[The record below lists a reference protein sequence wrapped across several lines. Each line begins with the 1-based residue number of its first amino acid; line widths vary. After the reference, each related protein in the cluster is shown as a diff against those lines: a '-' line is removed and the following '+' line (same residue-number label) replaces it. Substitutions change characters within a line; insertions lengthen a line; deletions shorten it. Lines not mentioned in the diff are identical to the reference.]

1 MSLGYRDTVLIQ
13 SRTTRESK
21 DIKTLI
27 RAILLRSLVLA
38 LSLIMPFH
46 IMAEQT
52 TGALKRN
59 QDFKRITIRS
69 GPKTDCLVPITSPD
83 DRLGSNVSIL
93 TESIQKRDDPTG
105 WVPLQTVPGVVKAL
119 SFASPTVGYM
129 AAELGIIY
137 KTTDGGFDWTSVL
150 NLGFPYYWY
159 GVRAFSPERVLI
171 AGFNDTSGDGIIR
184 WSTDS
189 GGSWTNDIVV
199 APGPF
204 NWLIGLGFADSLHG
218 LAAGQVGKVFVTTN
232 GGINSQDWTS
242 VLADTTQGWFAG
254 NATLR
259 ADGRYFITGISF
271 CDSTDYGL
279 TWSRRTSIDP
289 VFDGGVS
296 FPDDL
301 HGWTGGGSIAPTVEG
316 WVHRTTNGGATWSE
330 RILSTPYPVR
340 VVYFLDSLTGF
351 AQGGDVNSGVG
362 GIWESSDG
370 GVNWIEAI
378 NTGAEMAALD
388 WQQIGPGSIDI
399 WSVGFSS
406 SGGYH
411 SVVYKKSIVTPPPTP
426 SPTATPTPTPT
437 PTPPTPTPSLTPSPT
452 PTATPIPP
460 TPTPTPTSTPTPSP
474 AQAFNISTRM
484 RVDTGNDVL
493 IGGFIISGSAP
504 KNVAIRGIGPSLG
517 AFGVPDA
524 LADPT
529 LELHDGS
536 GALLFQ
542 NDNWQD
548 DSNWAAQLTALGLG
562 LQNPNESG
570 IVASLQPNAYT
581 AVLAGKNG
589 GTGVGLVEVYDVNQA
604 ATSQL
609 ANISTRGFVLTGSNV
624 MIGGFILGGTN
635 NTHVVVRGIGPSL
648 SQFGVPNALA
658 DPTLELHDSNG
669 ATLVSNDNWQDD
681 SASAPQLTALGLAPQ
696 SPLESGIYMSLPP
709 GAFTAI
715 LAGKNGMTGV
725 GLVEVYNVH

>member
-1 MSLGYRDTVLIQ
+1 MSLGYYDTVLNQ
-13 SRTTRESK
+13 SGMPRKCK
-21 DIKTLI
+21 DIKTPI
-27 RAILLRSLVLA
+27 RAILLRSYVFA
-38 LSLIMPFH
+38 LGLIMPFQ

-52 TGALKRN
+52 TRTLTRN

-69 GPKTDCLVPITSPD
+69 GPKTDRIVPITAPD
-83 DRLGSNVSIL
+83 DRLGTNVSVL
-93 TESIQKRDDPTG
+93 TEPIHNREDPTG
-105 WVPLQTVPGVVKAL
+105 WVLLQTVSGVVKAL
-119 SFASPTVGYM
+119 SFTSPTVGYM

-137 KTTDGGFDWTSVL
+137 KTTDGGFNWTTVL

-171 AGFNDTSGDGIIR
+171 AGFNDTTGDGIMR
-184 WSTDS
+184 WSTD
-189 GGSWTNDIVV
+189 GGASWTNDIVI

-204 NWLIGLGFADSLHG
+204 NWLLGLGFADSLHG

-259 ADGRYFITGISF
+259 ADGKYFITGISF

-316 WVHRTTNGGATWSE
+316 WVHRTTNGGATWSG

-340 VVYFLDSLTGF
+340 VVYFLDSLIGF

-378 NTGAEMAALD
+378 NTGAEMAGLD
-388 WQQIGPGSIDI
+388 WQQIGPESIDI

-406 SGGYH
+406 SGGFH
-411 SVVYKKSIVTPPPTP
+411 SVVYKRSIITPPPTP
-426 SPTATPTPTPT
+426 SPTATPTSTPTPT
-437 PTPPTPTPSLTPSPT
+437 PTPPTPTPTST
-452 PTATPIPP
+452 P
-460 TPTPTPTSTPTPSP
+460 TPTPTPSP
-474 AQAFNISTRM
+474 IRALNISTRM
-484 RVDTGNDVL
+484 RVDTGNNVL
-493 IGGFIISGSAP
+493 IGGFIIIGSTP
-504 KNVAIRGIGPSLG
+504 KSVVVRGIGPSLG
-517 AFGVPDA
+517 ALGIPDPLVDPTLELHA
-524 LADPT
+524 SNGTLITQNDNWQDDPVQAAQLMGLGLAPADTHESALITTLDPNASYTAIVAGKNGGTGAGLVEAYDTNGSANSELANISTRGFVDTGANVMIGGFILGGSSSAQIAVRGIGPSLSQFVSPVLADPT
-529 LELHDGS
+529 LELHDGN
-536 GALLFQ
+536 GTTLMM

-548 DSNWAAQLTALGLG
+548 NPTQAAQLTA
-562 LQNPNESG
+562 
-570 IVASLQPNAYT
+570 
-581 AVLAGKNG
+581 
-589 GTGVGLVEVYDVNQA
+589 
-604 ATSQL
+604 
-609 ANISTRGFVLTGSNV
+609 
-624 MIGGFILGGTN
+624 
-635 NTHVVVRGIGPSL
+635 H
-648 SQFGVPNALA
+648 
-658 DPTLELHDSNG
+658 
-669 ATLVSNDNWQDD
+669 
-681 SASAPQLTALGLAPQ
+681 GLAPQ
-696 SPLESGIYMSLPP
+696 NELESGIFATLSP
-709 GAFTAI
+709 GAYTAI
-715 LAGKNGMTGV
+715 LAGKNGATGI